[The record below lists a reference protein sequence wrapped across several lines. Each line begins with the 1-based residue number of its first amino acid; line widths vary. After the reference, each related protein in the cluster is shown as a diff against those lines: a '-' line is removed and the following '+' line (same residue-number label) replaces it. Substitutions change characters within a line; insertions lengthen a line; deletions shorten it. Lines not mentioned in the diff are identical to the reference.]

1 MTSQAT
7 RRGMMLG
14 ILAAA
19 ALLAGCAGMGE
30 SKPAKERVV
39 IQVSDGN
46 PGTWNLALNVIENL
60 NASYAKRQAAS
71 EIVLVAFGPGLPML
85 RDDAVVAS
93 RVRDAMKSGAQM
105 VACENTMRRSKV
117 TKDLM
122 LDKIAYVEAGV
133 IHIIE
138 KQQQGWS
145 VVRP

>member
-1 MTSQAT
+1 
-7 RRGMMLG
+7 MMLG

>member
-1 MTSQAT
+1 MTSQTT